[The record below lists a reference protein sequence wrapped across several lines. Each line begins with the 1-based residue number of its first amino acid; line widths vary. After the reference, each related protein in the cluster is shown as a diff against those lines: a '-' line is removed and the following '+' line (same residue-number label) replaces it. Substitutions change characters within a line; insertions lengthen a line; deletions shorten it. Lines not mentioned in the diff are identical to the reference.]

1 MTFRLCFSSLTSLA
15 NPPSISSSSSST
27 RVHPNSIS
35 FKLPS
40 RFRSR
45 SADRRRSYQIA
56 ATLTVDS
63 QTSGEKNLDTDRPRV
78 LLEVKDLTAIVAE
91 SRQEILRGVNL
102 TINEGEVLVG
112 HPDYEVTGGTV
123 SFKGEDLLN
132 MEPETRS
139 HAGLF
144 MSFQT
149 PVEIPGVSN
158 MDFLLMACNA
168 RREKRGEPTL
178 SPIEFFGFLS
188 PKLAAVNMNPRF
200 LDRNVNEGFSG
211 GEKKRNE
218 ILQLAEILGIKYF
231 LCVSSENL
239 LAKCCPAQE
248 NSEKQRKSGEK
259 LRENPFAFKISL
271 PKIFPGPRRLRF
283 ARSVPPAARGS
294 VASRHGLVQ
303 EIHEIYKCFLSN
315 WYHSTSIEGER
326 MAGRKVKVLE
336 GELGQLK
343 ADFEPTTCR
352 PPYPLSPLAGSL
364 HCRHPAVGR
373 CRRPWPADHRPLPL
387 ADHRCWLPSITSGRR
402 YPLAATATVHLRL
415 SLDTIDHNW
424 PPPLVLEAELAILDE
439 IDSGLDVDALQD
451 VAKAVNGLLKPHNS
465 ILMITHYQR
474 LLDYIKPNYVHIM
487 LNIEVK
493 EKLFCVDTGQREP
506 SGFLCAY
513 SKSTAAAVDREN
525 TGRFSPPEA
534 GAIVRTGDFSLAK
547 QLEKEGYRAISS
559 A

>member
-102 TINEGEVLVG
+102 TINEGEVHAIMGKNGSGKSTFSKVLVG

-178 SPIEFFGFLS
+178 SPIE
-188 PKLAAVNMNPRF
+188 
-200 LDRNVNEGFSG
+200 
-211 GEKKRNE
+211 
-218 ILQLAEILGIKYF
+218 
-231 LCVSSENL
+231 
-239 LAKCCPAQE
+239 
-248 NSEKQRKSGEK
+248 
-259 LRENPFAFKISL
+259 
-271 PKIFPGPRRLRF
+271 
-283 ARSVPPAARGS
+283 
-294 VASRHGLVQ
+294 
-303 EIHEIYKCFLSN
+303 
-315 WYHSTSIEGER
+315 
-326 MAGRKVKVLE
+326 
-336 GELGQLK
+336 
-343 ADFEPTTCR
+343 
-352 PPYPLSPLAGSL
+352 
-364 HCRHPAVGR
+364 
-373 CRRPWPADHRPLPL
+373 
-387 ADHRCWLPSITSGRR
+387 
-402 YPLAATATVHLRL
+402 
-415 SLDTIDHNW
+415 
-424 PPPLVLEAELAILDE
+424 VLEAELAILDE

-487 LNIEVK
+487 
-493 EKLFCVDTGQREP
+493 
-506 SGFLCAY
+506 
-513 SKSTAAAVDREN
+513 
-525 TGRFSPPEA
+525 EA

>member
-1 MTFRLCFSSLTSLA
+1 MTARLCFSSLTSLP
-15 NPPSISSSSSST
+15 NPPSISSSSSCT
-27 RVHPNSIS
+27 RVHPNLIS

-45 SADRRRSYQIA
+45 NADRRRSYQTA

-63 QTSGEKNLDTDRPRV
+63 QTSGEKTLETVPPRV
-78 LLEVKDLTAIVAE
+78 LLEVKNLTAIVAE

-102 TINEGEVLVG
+102 TINEGEVHAIMGKNGSGKSTFSKAIIIFWVSLEVLVG

-218 ILQLAEILGIKYF
+218 ILQLA
-231 LCVSSENL
+231 
-239 LAKCCPAQE
+239 
-248 NSEKQRKSGEK
+248 
-259 LRENPFAFKISL
+259 
-271 PKIFPGPRRLRF
+271 
-283 ARSVPPAARGS
+283 
-294 VASRHGLVQ
+294 
-303 EIHEIYKCFLSN
+303 
-315 WYHSTSIEGER
+315 
-326 MAGRKVKVLE
+326 
-336 GELGQLK
+336 
-343 ADFEPTTCR
+343 
-352 PPYPLSPLAGSL
+352 
-364 HCRHPAVGR
+364 
-373 CRRPWPADHRPLPL
+373 
-387 ADHRCWLPSITSGRR
+387 
-402 YPLAATATVHLRL
+402 
-415 SLDTIDHNW
+415 
-424 PPPLVLEAELAILDE
+424 VLEAELAILDE

-451 VAKAVNGLLKPHNS
+451 VAKAVNGLLTPHNS

-487 LNIEVK
+487 
-493 EKLFCVDTGQREP
+493 
-506 SGFLCAY
+506 
-513 SKSTAAAVDREN
+513 
-525 TGRFSPPEA
+525 EA
-534 GAIVRTGDFSLAK
+534 GAIVRTGDISLAK

>member
-1 MTFRLCFSSLTSLA
+1 MTARLCFSSLTSLP

-40 RFRSR
+40 RFRYR
-45 SADRRRSYQIA
+45 NADRRRSYQIA

-63 QTSGEKNLDTDRPRV
+63 QTSGEKTLDTDRPRV

-102 TINEGEVLVG
+102 TINEGEVHAIMGKNGSGKSTFSKVLVG

-218 ILQLAEILGIKYF
+218 ILQLA
-231 LCVSSENL
+231 
-239 LAKCCPAQE
+239 
-248 NSEKQRKSGEK
+248 
-259 LRENPFAFKISL
+259 
-271 PKIFPGPRRLRF
+271 
-283 ARSVPPAARGS
+283 
-294 VASRHGLVQ
+294 
-303 EIHEIYKCFLSN
+303 
-315 WYHSTSIEGER
+315 
-326 MAGRKVKVLE
+326 
-336 GELGQLK
+336 
-343 ADFEPTTCR
+343 
-352 PPYPLSPLAGSL
+352 
-364 HCRHPAVGR
+364 
-373 CRRPWPADHRPLPL
+373 
-387 ADHRCWLPSITSGRR
+387 
-402 YPLAATATVHLRL
+402 
-415 SLDTIDHNW
+415 
-424 PPPLVLEAELAILDE
+424 VLEAELAILDE

-451 VAKAVNGLLKPHNS
+451 VAKAVNGLLTPRNS

-487 LNIEVK
+487 
-493 EKLFCVDTGQREP
+493 
-506 SGFLCAY
+506 
-513 SKSTAAAVDREN
+513 
-525 TGRFSPPEA
+525 EA

>member
-102 TINEGEVLVG
+102 TINEGEVHAIMGKNGSGKSTFSKVLVG

-218 ILQLAEILGIKYF
+218 ILQLA
-231 LCVSSENL
+231 
-239 LAKCCPAQE
+239 
-248 NSEKQRKSGEK
+248 
-259 LRENPFAFKISL
+259 
-271 PKIFPGPRRLRF
+271 
-283 ARSVPPAARGS
+283 
-294 VASRHGLVQ
+294 
-303 EIHEIYKCFLSN
+303 
-315 WYHSTSIEGER
+315 
-326 MAGRKVKVLE
+326 
-336 GELGQLK
+336 
-343 ADFEPTTCR
+343 
-352 PPYPLSPLAGSL
+352 
-364 HCRHPAVGR
+364 
-373 CRRPWPADHRPLPL
+373 
-387 ADHRCWLPSITSGRR
+387 
-402 YPLAATATVHLRL
+402 
-415 SLDTIDHNW
+415 
-424 PPPLVLEAELAILDE
+424 VLEAELAILDE

-487 LNIEVK
+487 
-493 EKLFCVDTGQREP
+493 
-506 SGFLCAY
+506 
-513 SKSTAAAVDREN
+513 
-525 TGRFSPPEA
+525 EA